1 MFGINTVAD
10 HDVGAS
16 IRSITDKEL
25 QQMYLDNKYTTW
37 YYSIINKAFGRV
49 LPTETYTEKH
59 HIIPSSLGG
68 TNDKNNLV
76 KLTAKE
82 HFICHLLLTKM
93 LTGREKAL
101 MEFAH
106 QRMCYGKPGTQRYM
120 PSAYRLRIAR
130 SPEQRSIVSHKLKRT
145 TTAKDKQGNTLRAS
159 IDDERWKTGEL
170 VGTSKGSTF
179 TRETQKNK
187 ALAKDPVTNCILG
200 LIDKND
206 PRWKTGEIVFHL
218 CGVKGNRAKTVHTPL
233 GTFRS
238 LGEAAS
244 HHSLSTRALG
254 KRVRSS
260 DIKYNDYFYC

>member
-1 MFGINTVAD
+1 MFGINIVAD

-16 IRSITDKEL
+16 IRSITNVEL
-25 QQMYLDNKYTTW
+25 QQMYLDNKYTKW
-37 YYSIINKAFGRV
+37 YYSIIDRAFGRV
-49 LPTETYTEKH
+49 LPTNIYTEKH

-68 TNDKNNLV
+68 SNDKSNLV
-76 KLTAKE
+76 TLTAKE

-93 LTGREKAL
+93 LTGSSKAL

-106 QRMCYGKPGTQRYM
+106 QRMCYGKPGTKRYM
-120 PSAYRLRIAR
+120 PSAYKLRMAR
-130 SPEQRSIVSHKLKRT
+130 SPEQKALVSRKLKGT
-145 TTAKDKQGNTLRAS
+145 TTAKDQYGNTSRAS

-187 ALAKDPVTNCILG
+187 ALAKDPVTNCMLG

-206 PRWKTGEIVFHL
+206 PRWETGEIVFHL
-218 CGVKGNRAKTVHTPL
+218 CGIKGKRAKEVHTPL

-244 HHSLSTRALG
+244 HYSLSTRALG

-260 DIKYNDYFYC
+260 DIKYKDYFYC